1 MTVHVLTEYIEL
13 EYVNFE
19 NKTIKLQVRRAGS
32 EKYFVKEVFRCLLPW
47 RHNLL
52 LATWVNLG
60 SFRNQDEIRGLDSL
74 GRSCFVM
81 KRIFVGIRVVHDWGK
96 AVQDGLS

>member
-19 NKTIKLQVRRAGS
+19 NKIIKLQVQRAGS
-32 EKYFVKEVFRCLLPW
+32 EKYFVEQVFGCLLTW

-52 LATWVNLG
+52 LATWGNFG
-60 SFRNQDEIRGLDSL
+60 SLRNQDQVRGLGSL
-74 GRSCFVM
+74 GRIFLGM
-81 KRIFVGIRVVHDWGK
+81 ERIFVGIRIIHDWGK
-96 AVQDGLS
+96 AVQDSFS